1 MHHPDDPPDLL
12 TPAEADRLLRYPRGR
27 SARLARRGLLP
38 HWTLPDGAV
47 RFPADL
53 LDRLAEPAGGG
64 AAPLRLADYAEGVAH
79 V

>member
-1 MHHPDDPPDLL
+1 MNHPHDPPELL

-38 HWTLPDGAV
+38 HLALPDGEV

-53 LDRLAEPAGGG
+53 LDRLDPDHPAD
-64 AAPLRLADYAEGVAH
+64 AAFPRLADHGGGHE
-79 V
+79 